1 MSSLRLL
8 IVEDDPASLELMEE
22 VFSSL
27 KAVVRPIDDSRE
39 AAELVCREKFDGIFL
54 DLEMPMMNGFDLAK
68 RVRESPWNKSTPI
81 VIVSGRDDKA
91 TMQQAF
97 AMGATFYLQKPVDRQ
112 RLSGLFRAVRG
123 AFVQN
128 RRRSLRVPLQTEVL
142 CELDSRVIKGTSSNL
157 SQGGMQIRADGLNPR
172 DQVHVSFSVP
182 VVGTR
187 IEAYGVVAWVADG
200 RHGIQ
205 FTKVNKQ
212 SEEAIQELI
221 AHIEDVD

>member
-22 VFSSL
+22 VFTSL

-39 AAELVCREKFDGIFL
+39 AADLVSREKFDGIFL
-54 DLEMPMMNGFDLAK
+54 DLEMPTMSGFDLAK
-68 RVRESPWNKSTPI
+68 QVRQSPWNKSTPI

-128 RRRSLRVPLQTEVL
+128 RRKSLRVPLQTEV
-142 CELDSRVIKGTSSNL
+142 DRK
-157 SQGGMQIRADGLNPR
+157 
-172 DQVHVSFSVP
+172 SV
-182 VVGTR
+182 V
-187 IEAYGVVAWVADG
+187 
-200 RHGIQ
+200 
-205 FTKVNKQ
+205 
-212 SEEAIQELI
+212 
-221 AHIEDVD
+221 

>member
-1 MSSLRLL
+1 MTSLRLL

-22 VFSSL
+22 VFTSL
-27 KAVVRPIDDSRE
+27 KAVVRPLDDSRE

-54 DLEMPMMNGFDLAK
+54 DLEMPAMNGFDLAK

-81 VIVSGRDDKA
+81 VIVSGRDDKE

-112 RLSGLFRAVRG
+112 RLNGLFRAVRG
-123 AFVQN
+123 AFIQN
-128 RRRSLRVPLQTEVL
+128 RRKSLRVPLQTEVV

-157 SQGGMQIRADGLNPR
+157 SQGGMQVRVDGLNPR
-172 DQVHVSFSVP
+172 DQVHLSFSVP
-182 VVGTR
+182 VSGTR
-187 IEAYGVVAWVADG
+187 IEAYGMVAWSADG
-200 RHGIQ
+200 RQGIQ

-212 SEEAIQELI
+212 NEEAILELI

>member
-8 IVEDDPASLELMEE
+8 IVEDDPASLELMDE

-27 KAVVRPIDDSRE
+27 KAVVRPVDDARE
-39 AAELVCREKFDGIFL
+39 AAALVSREKFDGIFL
-54 DLEMPMMNGFDLAK
+54 DLEMPMMSGFDLAQ
-68 RVRESPWNKSTPI
+68 RVRESPWNKATPI

-97 AMGATFYLQKPVDRQ
+97 AIGATFYLQKPVDRQ

-128 RRRSLRVPLQTEVL
+128 RRKSLRVPIQTEVF
-142 CELDSRVIKGTSSNL
+142 CELDSRVVKGTSLNL
-157 SQGGMQIRADGLNPR
+157 SQGGMQIRADGLNSR
-172 DQVHVSFSVP
+172 DQVQVSFMLP
-182 VVGTR
+182 VIGTR
-187 IEAYGVVAWVADG
+187 IEAYGMVAWVGDG
-200 RHGIQ
+200 RQGIQ

-212 SEEAIQELI
+212 SESAILEFI
-221 AHIEDVD
+221 AQIEDID

>member
-22 VFSSL
+22 VFTSL
-27 KAVVRPIDDSRE
+27 KAVVRPIDDARE
-39 AAELVCREKFDGIFL
+39 AAALVCREKFDGIFL
-54 DLEMPMMNGFDLAK
+54 DLEMPAMNGFDLAQ

-128 RRRSLRVPLQTEVL
+128 RRKSLRVSLQTEIS
-142 CELDSRVIKGTSSNL
+142 CEVDSRVIRGTSLNL
-157 SQGGMQIRADGLNPR
+157 SQGGMQVRADGLSAR
-172 DQVHVSFSVP
+172 DQVHMSFTLP
-182 VVGTR
+182 VVGAR
-187 IEAYGVVAWVADG
+187 VEAYGVVAWSSDG
-200 RHGIQ
+200 RQGIQ

-212 SEEAIQELI
+212 GEDAILEFIAQSEE
-221 AHIEDVD
+221 VD